1 MSVNYVREDW
11 CDASLD
17 NLQKISGDIMI
28 SGKLTVSLKSSGNRQ
43 KLRIRT
49 YLSLHLKLDD
59 SQRQYYEKIYYLP
72 VFVHPW
78 LLIINGRLRLGQVM
92 MENRENPSLDVQ
104 DVFRFIVCAVNLSNF
119 PFFVFKLDWTL
130 K

>member
-59 SQRQYYEKIYYLP
+59 SQRQYYEKNILP
-72 VFVHPW
+72 
-78 LLIINGRLRLGQVM
+78 
-92 MENRENPSLDVQ
+92 PSFCTSVAPYHQWKAQAWSSYDGE
-104 DVFRFIVCAVNLSNF
+104 
-119 PFFVFKLDWTL
+119 
-130 K
+130 